1 MRSMLRVPR
10 GSGLGFIPLTN
21 DVEAFDLDANPGVGA
36 LGVYGKMVDL
46 PHLKAA
52 RQILASV

>member
-36 LGVYGKMVDL
+36 LGVDCKMVDL

-52 RQILASV
+52 RKILASV